1 MYLLNILISAIII
14 IVGIIIGTQNGS
26 TIVEVNILWWNFK
39 NLSLS
44 LIMLESMLFGM
55 IIIMLI
61 AVIYEIKQRAKIWRL
76 KKRIANLQ
84 QELNK
89 VRDLVA
95 ENVSVETDLTEP
107 EEPEEGEK
115 EKDTK

>member
-26 TIVEVNILWWNFK
+26 TIVDVNILWWNFK

-61 AVIYEIKQRAKIWRL
+61 AVIYEIKQRTKIWRL

-84 QELNK
+84 EELNR

-95 ENVSVETDLTEP
+95 ENVSVEAETP
-107 EEPEEGEK
+107 EVEEGEE
-115 EKDTK
+115 EKDSK